1 MKKFLFVA
9 ILALTST
16 VNADE
21 SEGFVDT
28 ETDTKDALADEDGT
42 VNTRS
47 DESIDNPGYRTQFE
61 VYEDKVYED
70 EVYEDQVYGEE
81 SEPSSRGGL

>member
-9 ILALTST
+9 ILALTSM
-16 VNADE
+16 VSADE
-21 SEGFVDT
+21 SEDLVDT
-28 ETDTKDALADEDGT
+28 ETATNDALSGDEGT

-70 EVYEDQVYGEE
+70 EVYEVPVYGEE
-81 SEPSSRGGL
+81 QEPSSRGGF